1 MIILASS
8 SPTRA
13 KILENFGVVFTQ
25 KAVDFDENTIQTQNP
40 KEFAYQA
47 TLGKFKV
54 ALEKL
59 GIEKP
64 LLCAD
69 SVVSVE
75 GRLQRKAKDIFDAKA
90 MLEAQSG
97 KNIEIITCMMYK
109 SIKLELIDIS
119 SSRYSLAPFETE
131 MLQEYLESKQWMGKA
146 GCVMIEGFHKKYTLK
161 KKGLESTALGLS
173 VEKILPFLEAQ

>member
-13 KILENFGVVFTQ
+13 KILEKFGITFIQ
-25 KAVDFDENTIQTQNP
+25 EAVNFDENTIYTQNP

-47 TLGKFKV
+47 TLGKTRV

-59 GIEKP
+59 GMKMP

-75 GRLQRKAKDIFDAKA
+75 GRLQRKAKDIFAAKT
-90 MLEAQSG
+90 MLEDQSG
-97 KNIEIITCMMYK
+97 KNIEIITCMIYK

-119 SSRYSLAPFETE
+119 STQYNLAPFEPKI
-131 MLQEYLESKQWMGKA
+131 LQEYLESKEWIGKA
-146 GCVMIEGFHKKYTLK
+146 GCVMVEGFHKKYTLE

-173 VEKILPFLEAQ
+173 VEKILPFLEIQ

>member
-1 MIILASS
+1 MIVLASS

-13 KILENFGVVFTQ
+13 KILEKFGVPFTQ
-25 KAVDFDENTIQTQNP
+25 KPVDFDENTIKIENP

-47 TLGKFKV
+47 TLGKFRV

-59 GIEKP
+59 GIQTP

-75 GRLQRKAKDIFDAKA
+75 GKLQRKAKDIFSAKE

-97 KNIEIITCMMYK
+97 KNIQIITCMIYK
-109 SIKLELIDIS
+109 STKLELIDIS
-119 SSRYSLAPFETE
+119 STQYKLAPFETE
-131 MLQEYLESKQWMGKA
+131 ILQEYLQSKEWMRKA
-146 GCVMIEGFHKKYTLK
+146 GCVMVEGFHKKYTLEK
-161 KKGLESTALGLS
+161 RGLESTALGLS
-173 VEKILPFLEAQ
+173 VEKILPFLEKK

>member
-13 KILENFGVVFTQ
+13 KILENFGVAFTQ